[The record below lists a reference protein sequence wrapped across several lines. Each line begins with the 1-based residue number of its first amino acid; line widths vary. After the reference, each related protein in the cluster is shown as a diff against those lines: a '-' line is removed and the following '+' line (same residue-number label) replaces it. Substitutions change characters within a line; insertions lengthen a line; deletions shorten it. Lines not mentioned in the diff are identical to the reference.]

1 MMKEFGKVKSIK
13 SRKRSYGSS
22 FNQSMMCY
30 NDEHEAEKAIVE
42 INKYRGCKAE
52 LY

>member
-22 FNQSMMCY
+22 FNQSMMSY
-30 NDEHEAEKAIVE
+30 NDEHEAEKATVE

>member
-13 SRKRSYGSS
+13 SRKRNYGSS
-22 FNQSMMCY
+22 FNESMMCY
-30 NDEHEAEKAIVE
+30 NDEQEAEKSIAE